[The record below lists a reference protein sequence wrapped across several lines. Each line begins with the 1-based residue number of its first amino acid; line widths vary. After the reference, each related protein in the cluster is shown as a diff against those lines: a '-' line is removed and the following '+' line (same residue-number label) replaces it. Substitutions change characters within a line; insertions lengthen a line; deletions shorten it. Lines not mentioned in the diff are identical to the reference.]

1 MTASY
6 AQVTRKLN
14 QSQSWSTKM
23 EDNMHNW
30 TEQQICEYYDQN
42 PNLLLSTYA
51 GMLGLNVAELKDI
64 LFGDWWD

>member
-1 MTASY
+1 
-6 AQVTRKLN
+6 
-14 QSQSWSTKM
+14 M

-30 TEQQICEYYDQN
+30 TDQQICEFYDQN

-64 LFGDWWD
+64 LFGDWWE